1 MIATM
6 NGTNNISNLSQ
17 QYPTVASWI
26 KEDSIEIAHEFRRN
40 IVARALDAEGVIW
53 EGDGFGSLDEAMQA
67 LETGIKKWIKD
78 NF

>member
-6 NGTNNISNLSQ
+6 NGTNNTSNLAQ

-26 KEDSIEIAHEFRRN
+26 KEDSIEITHEFRRD
-40 IVARALDAEGVIW
+40 IVARASDEEGVIW
-53 EGDGFGSLDEAMQA
+53 EGDGFRTLDEAMQA